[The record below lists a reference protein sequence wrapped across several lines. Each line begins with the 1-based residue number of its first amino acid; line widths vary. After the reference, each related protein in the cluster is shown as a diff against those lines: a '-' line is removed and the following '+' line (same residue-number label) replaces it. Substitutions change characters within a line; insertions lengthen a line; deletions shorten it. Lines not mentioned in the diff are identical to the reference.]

1 MMKLSTSNGIVVGQL
16 KTSRTE
22 TVEEYLRT
30 RLNSLA
36 VVGFMSP
43 FSNYSEARC
52 TLYHKGLKVREFGL
66 PNYII
71 KHITGMN
78 QFLIILSFISYM
90 VALFASIIRL
100 RRRFDLYVGIAT
112 FSALMGLIFKR
123 MGITKR
129 FIYYCIDYY
138 PSPPTIGLNR
148 IINIVIKII
157 DRLCIKYADMVWD
170 ISPRIKEA
178 REEFNHIPAD
188 SYMSIVTPL
197 GYTKQVQRTC
207 PPANKELWTL
217 GFVGSLSENQGLQ
230 LIVDAMPNLKERFP
244 EIKVRIIGHGPFGE
258 TLKERIRERGLNDRF
273 IFHGFVKNDDEVFD
287 ILSRCMIGL
296 ATWTGEETDN
306 SLYADPGKPK
316 LYALLGLPII
326 ITSAPLVSELIT
338 WTGAGVVIDYSA
350 NQLVQAVEKIIGSPT
365 GIRDYLNGVENFKPY
380 CMANTIFDN
389 SFVETFNSWS

>member
-1 MMKLSTSNGIVVGQL
+1 MMKLDTLNGIVVGQL

-22 TVEEYLRT
+22 TVEEYLRK

-43 FSNYSEARC
+43 FANYNEARC
-52 TLYHKGLKVREFGL
+52 TLHHKGLKVREFGL

-71 KHITGMN
+71 RHITGMN
-78 QFLIILSFISYM
+78 RFLIILSFISYM
-90 VALFASIIRL
+90 AALFASIIRL

-112 FSALMGLIFKR
+112 FSAMMGLILKR

-148 IINIVIKII
+148 IINIVIKMI
-157 DRLCIKYADMVWD
+157 DRICIKYADMVWD

-178 REEFNHIPAD
+178 REEFNHIPSD

-197 GYTKQVQRTC
+197 GYTEQVGRTC
-207 PPANKELWTL
+207 PMSHKEPWTL

-244 EIKVRIIGHGPFGE
+244 EIKVLIIGHGPFGE
-258 TLKERIRERGLNDRF
+258 TLKKRIRNRGLDDHF
-273 IFHGFVKNDDEVFD
+273 IFHGFIKDDNDVFD

-316 LYALLGLPII
+316 LYALLGLPVI
-326 ITSAPLVSELIT
+326 ITSAPQVSELIKN
-338 WTGAGVVIDYSA
+338 TGAGVVIDYSVDEFV
-350 NQLVQAVEKIIGSPT
+350 NAVDKIIGSP
-365 GIRDYLNGVENFKPY
+365 GNINYYLSGVDNFRPF
-380 CMANTIFDN
+380 CMADTIFDK
-389 SFVETFNSWS
+389 SFIETFSSWS